1 MAQFKINI
9 SLEGGTYN
17 WSVVKVSSPN
27 EDLDGGSSNDPTTAK
42 KDACTAIT
50 FYKNQYPDSTLE
62 NQTGDDIFDHLF
74 EGKVKS
80 CEESTAGIAS
90 TAISEAEAEVEQF
103 EAAQGLIQI
112 PEFEEPEVVSGATH
126 YIYLPPG
133 DDIFAILRSGFISS
147 KVNLSDISDSDAGSL
162 DIVKGETYTI
172 DQTHFTNSIYK
183 NKDNTAGYPLE
194 KLPRNTLI
202 QVLKEG
208 FGANA
213 EFSRVSVWDEETGA
227 WKYREENNSAFID
240 SRVLTYFDSYYSK
253 LSIKDGELGLDVS
266 LSTNRKSRLPKVQT
280 DDPNPN
286 FTAPTWTAQEMCDP
300 FLDERTR
307 EYCVTI
313 ELPSGESPAWEAVSA
328 ARRKGIN
335 FLLEYYDKN
344 FSTDVVN
351 RLMYLGGDN
360 YSKLSDTPTEGL
372 FSVCKEVSASDR
384 DDNMIKYLIAI
395 PQTYFDAPWLEID
408 RSKLITRQDY
418 IDAGLVK
425 HQYIIKNS
433 ELSNRVN
440 SLSTNLKT
448 EFKTRIDSHEGEATI
463 SSEDID
469 KKIKRLETFHS
480 SMKSFLKANDEDLNE
495 PNGNIEFGLDDLFQ
509 VQYIAYNKDKSDAK
523 YLRKKI
529 SCINSKNKVFAD
541 SMTSAYLFY
550 AKDIEKAIKENKY
563 SGIELVQKFTF
574 PIPEVS
580 PSKKARDT
588 RFTTAIMDQKQLMA
602 KSTKTKDEMKRK
614 NTLLGDRKQRTE
626 KEIQAGI
633 EQFFSGD
640 DIFINFDNLLDSIG
654 DIKELFDVVL
664 DKIPL
669 FNLLAKAAL
678 CLLHKL
684 GIDDL
689 LNMLIQ
695 AFFSILDPKHLIN
708 LLTNPYLMSLMEE
721 RCPDAPIKIEII
733 ITEAF
738 EFVMSALGGALK
750 IEEKKSLSK
759 LMAEIGAAKGDV
771 REVNFDILDIDF
783 DLSGLWQAMLD
794 IFDFIVERLKEE
806 GLITCFLESL
816 CEALKVLAGD
826 GIDAAEAEIEEHKTD
841 SLLPSDPATSAV
853 ADDLGISF
861 TIEDAASATV
871 AAVPGMQGFQNLMN
885 VIPGIKSINCE
896 LLIMILE
903 NQVLGTRS
911 ADEISKKKMEQIGIR
926 LPELEYSDDPMAFL
940 DKTILKEIMKV
951 LNEVLTPIIKVI
963 LEELGLL
970 CQGLSIGTP
979 LENEAATAPNSDEL
993 SPDDFDTESPNF
1005 FDEASDILNS
1015 PGTQNI
1021 LDNFSD
1027 AAQEDMN
1034 NILQDLVN
1042 NFAGMPITPETINN
1056 LKNLI
1061 DILSNILRPTEICTL
1076 LSGGATEVTLRI
1088 ILKLIQDRPEFDL
1101 IAAYL
1106 DSTDAIAKLFKLLG
1120 EYANQNY
1127 CKTAVKDISLISL
1140 LCETELNE
1148 QMYCKVLKKKG
1159 FSSEECQE
1167 IIDKN
1172 KDRDVGKLAVLQ
1184 EMLAADSLSDY
1195 FQDKMP
1201 AIHCTPGHPGILP
1214 VNDNYMEGII
1224 DIILNSLLSLVK
1236 MQFEAETLGIKST
1249 LIEEKI
1255 IPYGGTFPRPPEL
1268 GRDYMNTE
1276 IPVGSIGTPM
1286 EGKLFAKTVYLST
1299 TRDEALDLH
1308 ATKVAIADENGW
1320 DHPLPNALA
1329 DMAINGPL
1337 RDGDLDDMCP
1347 AGKPFKDYEI
1357 GEQIIANWPMVDRVD
1372 RLVAPRFLEE
1382 SKNIRDVGQIGILTN
1397 DESEIDFTKKFTVS
1411 IDEINQPAQALI
1423 LAQRQ
1428 RINELAKLAEFTSG
1442 SFNPTNNIFAAAE
1455 SLANLT
1461 IRKNLVEYKLPS
1473 YKFLNSDD
1481 AFTKNIPKD
1490 YSSFS
1495 VTKIPVKK
1503 EDKKAKTTIFN
1514 LTENSADQETF
1525 IKINQIADNP
1535 TDYGSSWAP
1544 NTNKGTTLQ
1553 EYTFAKML
1561 SWSLSDIVP
1570 NNSDNG
1576 KKIMRDIEK
1585 QFATLFSFAMANKQ
1599 NEIIEECL
1607 KSRFF
1612 DAFNLDKLIATPMT
1626 PAEVEALKCS
1636 DYPNVDLSSL
1646 KKGLLD
1652 FEDIKEE
1659 AKNFYNDIA
1668 CETHSRGPEGKD
1680 PIDDALQYAM
1690 VLISIRLAIA
1700 ETVFRSLF
1708 FFSRFSAKETIVDS
1722 GIFMSLVVAKIKD
1735 QADSSKDNPR
1745 FFAEIKKI
1753 AKQKLRSRIEGHG
1766 ALDFL
1771 SNKIMVDIKPDTD
1784 AIKNTNFKEK
1794 IFNLADISTLTEAIK
1809 TKKLSL
1815 YAIKLIENNNS
1826 IFDPEESNNIA
1837 SAIFAYITN
1846 TGDPLTNVKAA
1857 ASPLLTR
1864 LNLKFE
1870 DLALKYVINKTAGT
1884 MASKIDSIFLDK
1896 DRINAHTKKT
1906 LLSSNIIF
1914 DVPSELVTA
1923 DEGDTRQGDM
1933 SILSDENTID
1943 LQAEL
1948 MENPNFLNTYI
1959 SPAPPETDTPPKY
1972 GPSPPSHPNNLI
1984 NLVDYKTEKDLI
1996 LGTLMPGWGEDPDWH
2011 IPFSSRTTNFK
2022 NISLDA
2028 TPAGSILSNGM
2039 RSTFYNYDG
2048 SLTKLGKATKNGGF
2062 IVQKYVSAELKNSS
2076 DFADGSAPKAF
2087 IDKFIEYALGDNSY
2101 STEDPYTKIE
2111 LSYKQF
2117 DFALEKALLTWKD
2130 LTGEDNMYALT
2141 GNDVPNPVWP
2151 YIEFKLLSVFRS
2163 LSYGIKLVYI
2173 MPHNV
2178 DSIDHSSQDSDPYTV
2193 PLADPKRR
2201 PARGSIPTNHF
2212 GPYNTTG
2219 ENRLGQIEDLLLESV
2234 KKGMPYTLSNNK
2246 LYQIKEAIPKDLG
2259 NILEARIINF
2269 NNDPEFSGYN
2279 PDIPPLIE
2287 LNIRNKVIKPFFIIP
2302 IGPSSDR
2309 AAVNKTLDAL
2319 MDMSNGKVYN
2329 KFFAQTATDGAWA
2342 GALPTE
2348 EDISRIVPVIE
2359 QLGHDAYALIPELFE
2374 KPNVKIFNNY
2384 ILSSTNLLNFAV
2396 LQQSYFPYNKK
2407 FDFDD
2412 LFSASRKMIND
2423 IFNDSEEDKENWIP
2437 LLNDEILTG
2446 WRDEIALTMTGQTP
2460 EGAFFQWLI
2469 EVIPKW
2475 LLRWY
2480 IAGTDP
2486 CMKDA
2491 FDQQDENEWDDK
2503 KLPEIVFGSLFT
2515 KPKNCSKEFDELIDN
2530 IPGLK
2535 LALDLL
2541 GISVPDYSE
2550 ERKCLPGIRP
2560 VPIFPTTFPF
2570 YGDALKPITPAGLI
2584 YTALGFLIDNKEKY
2598 MSDVPIPTTDLD
2610 VPEVDICGPDSNLN
2624 QNPGLIT
2631 QEDNSTSPSED

>member
-9 SLEGGTYN
+9 SLEGNTYS

-62 NQTGDDIFDHLF
+62 NQTGDDIFDQLF
-74 EGKVKS
+74 EGKVSS
-80 CEESTAGIAS
+80 CEESTADMAS
-90 TAISEAEAEVEQF
+90 TAISESEAEGDQF

-112 PEFEEPEVVSGATH
+112 PEFEEPEAVAGATH
-126 YIYLPPG
+126 YVYLPPG
-133 DDIFAILRSGFISS
+133 DDVFAVLRAGFISS
-147 KVNLSDISDSDAGSL
+147 KVDLSNISDSDGGSL
-162 DIVKGETYTI
+162 DIVKGGVYTI
-172 DQTHFTNSIYK
+172 EQSSFTQSIYK
-183 NKDNTAGYPLE
+183 SKDNPAGYPLE

-202 QVLKEG
+202 QVLREG

-213 EFSRVSVWDEETGA
+213 EFSRVSVWDSETGV
-227 WKYREENNSAFID
+227 WKYKEENNSAFID
-240 SRVLTYFDSYYSK
+240 SRVLTYFDSYY
-253 LSIKDGELGLDVS
+253 LNLATKDEELGLVAS
-266 LSTNRKSRLPKVQT
+266 LSAARHGRFSHLPKVQT
-280 DDPNPN
+280 DESDPN
-286 FTAPTWTAQEMCDP
+286 FTAPDWAAQEMCDP
-300 FLDERTR
+300 FLDKKTR

-313 ELPSGESPAWEAVSA
+313 ELPSGETTAWEAVTN

-335 FLLEYYDKN
+335 FLLEHHDKK
-344 FSTDVVN
+344 FSTDIIN

-360 YSKLSDTPTEGL
+360 YSKLSDTPVDGL

-384 DDNMIKYLIAI
+384 PDNMIKYLIAI
-395 PQTYFDAPWLEID
+395 PQTYLDAPWLEID
-408 RSKLITRQDY
+408 RSNLITRQSY

-433 ELSNRVN
+433 ELNNRVN

-480 SMKSFLKANDEDLNE
+480 SMKSFLKANDEDLDENPE
-495 PNGNIEFGLDDLFQ
+495 GSIEFGLDDLFQ
-509 VQYIAYNKDKSDAK
+509 VQFIAYSKGKDSDAK

-529 SCINSKNKVFAD
+529 NCINSKNKVFAD

-550 AKDIEKAIKENKY
+550 AKDIEEAIRKNKF

-580 PSKKARDT
+580 PSKKGVIAR
-588 RFTTAIMDQKQLMA
+588 RKQVAMDQKQLMA
-602 KSTKTKDEMKRK
+602 KSTKTKDEMKTK
-614 NTLLGDRKQRTE
+614 NTLLGDRKLRTE

-654 DIKELFDVVL
+654 DIKELFEVVL

-684 GIDDL
+684 GIDKL
-689 LNMLIQ
+689 LDMLIQ

-721 RCPDAPIKIEII
+721 RCPGAPIKIEII

-738 EFVMSALGGALK
+738 EFVMAALGDVLK

-759 LMAEIGAAKGDV
+759 LMAEIGAASGDV
-771 REVNFDILDIDF
+771 REVDFDILDIDF

-794 IFDFIVERLKEE
+794 IFDFIIKQLKEQ

-816 CEALKVLAGD
+816 CEALKVLAGEA
-826 GIDAAEAEIEEHKTD
+826 IDAAEAEIEEHKSD
-841 SLLPSDPATSAV
+841 SILPDDLDLA
-853 ADDLGISF
+853 ADDLGITP

-871 AAVPGMQGFQNLMN
+871 TAVPGMQGFQNLMN

-896 LLIMILE
+896 LLVMILE

-911 ADEISKKKMEQIGIR
+911 ADEISKKKMEQLGIR

-970 CQGLSIGTP
+970 CQGLNISTP
-979 LENEAATAPNSDEL
+979 LENEADSAPNSDEL
-993 SPDDFDTESPNF
+993 GPDDFDTESPNF
-1005 FDEASDILNS
+1005 FDEANNILNS
-1015 PGTQNI
+1015 PGTQNM

-1034 NILQDLVN
+1034 NILKDLVN

-1201 AIHCTPGHPGILP
+1201 AIHCTPGSPGVLP
-1214 VNDNYMEGII
+1214 VNDSYMESII

-1276 IPVGSIGTPM
+1276 IPTGSIGTPM
-1286 EGKLFAKTVYLST
+1286 EGKLFTMTLYMKTTPGLVTNSMY
-1299 TRDEALDLH
+1299 
-1308 ATKVAIADENGW
+1308 
-1320 DHPLPNALA
+1320 PP
-1329 DMAINGPL
+1329 GPEP
-1337 RDGDLDDMCP
+1337 DIGD
-1347 AGKPFKDYEI
+1347 
-1357 GEQIIANWPMVDRVD
+1357 QIIANWPMVDRVD

-1428 RINELAKLAEFTSG
+1428 RINELAKLAEFTG
-1442 SFNPTNNIFAAAE
+1442 DNNSFKPTENILAAAE

-1503 EDKKAKTTIFN
+1503 KDKKAKTTIFN

-1525 IKINQIADNP
+1525 IKIKQIADNP

-1570 NNSDNG
+1570 NNSDNDNG
-1576 KKIMRDIEK
+1576 KKIMKDIEK

-1659 AKNFYNDIA
+1659 AKSFYNDIA
-1668 CETHSRGPEGKD
+1668 CETHLRGPEGKD

-1766 ALDFL
+1766 PLDFL

-1784 AIKNTNFKEK
+1784 AIENTNFKEK

-1826 IFDPEESNNIA
+1826 IFDPEENNNIA
-1837 SAIFAYITN
+1837 AAIVAYITN
-1846 TGDPLTNVKAA
+1846 TGDPLTNVKTAV
-1857 ASPLLTR
+1857 SPLLTR

-1896 DRINAHTKKT
+1896 DRINAPTKKT

-1933 SILSDENTID
+1933 SIFATGNEAALDIK
-1943 LQAEL
+1943 LAED
-1948 MENPNFLNTYI
+1948 PDFLDTYI
-1959 SPAPPETDTPPKY
+1959 SPAPPETDTPPLY
-1972 GPSPPSHPNNLI
+1972 DPSPPIHPNNLI
-1984 NLVDYKTEKDLI
+1984 NFVDYEAELDLLVGGGGI
-1996 LGTLMPGWGEDPDWH
+1996 FESTDPL
-2011 IPFSSRTTNFK
+2011 TTNFK

-2028 TPAGSILSNGM
+2028 TPDGAILSNGM
-2039 RSTFYNYDG
+2039 RSTFYNHDG

-2062 IVQKYVSAELKNSS
+2062 IVQKYVSVEINLI
-2076 DFADGSAPKAF
+2076 ADPPKARTAF
-2087 IDKFIEYALGDNSY
+2087 IDEFLKYVTGD
-2101 STEDPYTKIE
+2101 TVYTSGTKLE

-2130 LTGEDNMYALT
+2130 LTDTPTIWALI
-2141 GNDVPNPVWP
+2141 GSPHPQEGAP
-2151 YIEFKLLSVFRS
+2151 HIEFKLSSVFKS
-2163 LSYGIKLVYI
+2163 LNYGIKLVYI

-2178 DSIDHSSQDSDPYTV
+2178 DSIDHSNQDSDPYTV
-2193 PLADPKRR
+2193 PLANPKRR

-2212 GPYNTTG
+2212 GPYDTTSG
-2219 ENRLGQIEDLLLESV
+2219 RLGQIEDLLLESV
-2234 KKGMPYTLSNNK
+2234 KEDMSYITANNGSSSK
-2246 LYQIKEAIPKDLG
+2246 LYQIKEAIPK
-2259 NILEARIINF
+2259 NLETPLEVF
-2269 NNDPEFSGYN
+2269 NVDKPG
-2279 PDIPPLIE
+2279 PPQHGAPPTFYKAYLF
-2287 LNIRNKVIKPFFIIP
+2287 RNKVIKPFFIIP
-2302 IGPSSDR
+2302 IGPDSDR
-2309 AAVNKTLDAL
+2309 AAVNKSLDTL
-2319 MDMSNGKVYN
+2319 MDMTNGKIYN
-2329 KFFAQTATDGAWA
+2329 KFFAHRPTPNAPPQ
-2342 GALPTE
+2342 LPTE
-2348 EDISRIVPVIE
+2348 ENISQIIPVVE
-2359 QLGHDAYALIPELFE
+2359 QLGHDAHALMPELFD

-2423 IFNDSEEDKENWIP
+2423 IFNDSEEDKEDWTP

-2515 KPKNCSKEFDELIDN
+2515 KPKNCSKEFKKLLDDV
-2530 IPGLK
+2530 PGLE

-2598 MSDVPIPTTDLD
+2598 LSDVPIPTTGLD
-2610 VPEVDICGPDSNLN
+2610 VPEVDICGPDSNLS
-2624 QNPGLIT
+2624 LIT